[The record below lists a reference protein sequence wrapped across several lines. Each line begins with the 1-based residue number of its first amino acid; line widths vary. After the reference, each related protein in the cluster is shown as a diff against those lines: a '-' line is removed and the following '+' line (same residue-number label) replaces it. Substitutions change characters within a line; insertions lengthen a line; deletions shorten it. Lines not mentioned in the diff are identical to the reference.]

1 MKALLIKNE
10 LVWRDSSS
18 VALGA
23 QLDIM
28 DSSDNLL
35 IFKEGNTEQDILNII
50 SDEPKNAYQLLDLET
65 VPETECEFMA
75 DSGTCYR
82 QIK

>member
-10 LVWRDSSS
+10 LVWRDSTSA
-18 VALGA
+18 ALGA
-23 QLDIM
+23 QLDIV

-50 SDEPKNAYQLLDLET
+50 NDEPKNAYQLLDLET
-65 VPETECEFMA
+65 VPETECEFQA
-75 DSGTCYR
+75 DSGICYS